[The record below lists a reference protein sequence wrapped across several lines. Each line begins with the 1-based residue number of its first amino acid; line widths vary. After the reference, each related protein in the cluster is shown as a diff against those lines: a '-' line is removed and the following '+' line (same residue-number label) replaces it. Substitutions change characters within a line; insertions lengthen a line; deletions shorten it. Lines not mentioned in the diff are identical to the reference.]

1 MDKDGMGAYAEYKV
15 CRSTLPSFR
24 NIAIGSSGVIYPPS
38 FLMALKWAGTA
49 FEACCPKADD
59 LWLHVHALRSG
70 YKIRQILPRLP
81 YFSFQGVPGTQEI
94 ALKYENVDY
103 GDGNDRQIAATYNDA
118 DIQLLRA
125 DSNLAPR

>member
-1 MDKDGMGAYAEYKV
+1 V
-15 CRSTLPSFR
+15 Q
-24 NIAIGSSGVIYPPS
+24 
-38 FLMALKWAGTA
+38 
-49 FEACCPKADD
+49 
-59 LWLHVHALRSG
+59 ALRAG
-70 YKIRQILPRLP
+70 LKVRQILPSLP